1 MEKKREHFGSAAA
14 AVMAMAGSAIGLG
27 NIWRFPYLVGQN
39 GGAAF
44 IIIYLIAAFVL
55 SLPILISEAVIGKKT
70 HRSTFGA
77 MNALSPGTGWKWL
90 GLLTVITPMIILSY
104 YSVVGGWSI
113 EYFMDAVVS
122 GFGTGDSAGSLFSD
136 YITST
141 WSPLIFHTVFLLL
154 TAFIVSAGVKSGI
167 ERFNNISLPILFV
180 LIVVIM
186 IYSLSLPGS
195 EEGVRYMLEP
205 HMDKITPSVIAS
217 AMGQS
222 FFSMSL
228 GVGTI
233 LTYASYMKK
242 EDSILATGVG
252 TTFFDMVFA
261 LLAGFAIMP
270 AVFAAGIEPG
280 AGPGLIF
287 ETLPYVFS
295 KMSIFS
301 PLLSRAVSIMFFLA
315 IVIAALTSSVSILE
329 VGVAY
334 LVEEKNLSR
343 KKSVV
348 LLFVLTW
355 VVGALCS
362 MSFGRLSGITLFGMN
377 LFSFFD
383 ILSSNYLMTFGSLLF
398 VLFVGWKMKK
408 SEVGKEFTNS
418 GTLKVSSRLFGI
430 IYFLIR
436 YIAPLVIVTIFI
448 TSLIIK

>member
-1 MEKKREHFGSAAA
+1 MEKNREHFGSATA
-14 AVMAMAGSAIGLG
+14 AVIAMAGSAIGLG

-77 MNALSPGTGWKWL
+77 MNALAPGTGWKWL

-122 GFGTGDSAGSLFSD
+122 GFGTGESSENLFSD
-136 YITST
+136 FITST

-167 ERFNNISLPILFV
+167 ERFNNISLPVLFV

-195 EEGVRYMLEP
+195 EEGVRYMVEP
-205 HMDKITPSVIAS
+205 HMDKITPSVLAS

-242 EDSILATGVG
+242 EESILAIGFG
-252 TTFFDMVFA
+252 STFFDMVFA

-315 IVIAALTSSVSILE
+315 MVIAALTSSVSILE

-334 LVEEKNLSR
+334 LVEEKNFSR

-377 LFSFFD
+377 LFGFFD

-408 SEVGKEFTNS
+408 SDVGKEFTNS

-430 IYFLIR
+430 MYFLIR